1 MKTSIFYQYIT
12 RTIIFSTYVVFLLS
26 TNLLVFGQN
35 LNVYGKSDKL
45 GKFPV
50 GHQAVFITDN
60 SRNYDYSLGDST
72 VLIEKANG
80 NRPIMLQIYYPAS
93 SNKGGEDLRI
103 KNLYQFKGDAQ
114 SDFFFKQF
122 ENYEKEMAKGY
133 AIQENLKINDFTGDT
148 SIYREHIEKLFTEYL
163 NTPLFA
169 KDNLQPLKQALPL
182 IIYHQGLGGTFDENI
197 YLLEFLA
204 AHGFIVV
211 SSSFANS
218 ESNFS
223 LGVGDIEASIN
234 DIDYIVDYMKSKFQL
249 SDKLYLMG
257 HSFGANTTFVYPEK
271 GKHTLTGMVP
281 LDSDFG
287 YSFSFSHMPDYLP
300 DYSTQKNYQSTPI
313 LAAGRTEAHFRM
325 FDLMDK
331 TNRFFLNVENFK
343 HNDFCAQT
351 ILGYTYC
358 LPWSKRKSEFELKI
372 KQYVNLC
379 QVILSFLQ
387 NTQSNDSNL
396 SLDIASNPSGLKL
409 EKVSRGQRTAYNRPV
424 EPGKGICPNPSQ
436 LLSLIDTYGMEKANA
451 EWTNC
456 KQLKDTSYFDFTWF
470 DIYETLVAD
479 STTRRAIQF
488 LDNYSSQRKF
498 NLRMRGFA
506 YFTYESAFVDIGFG
520 FHYYKGKE
528 IFEWMMTN
536 LPNDM
541 EGYKGMVLIKTIEAN
556 EATDKEKSLKEK
568 ELMEF
573 CNSFTERFPN
583 FYSEPFD
590 NDWDEVIHRLVKRN
604 MDKLKK

>member
-1 MKTSIFYQYIT
+1 MKTSIFYQYIS
-12 RTIIFSTYVVFLLS
+12 RTIVFSAYVVFFLATSHLS
-26 TNLLVFGQN
+26 FAQHFNL
-35 LNVYGKSDKL
+35 YGKSDNL
-45 GKFPV
+45 GIYPV
-50 GHQAVFITDN
+50 GHQAVFTTDK

-72 VLIEKANG
+72 VLIENVIG

-93 SNKGGEDLRI
+93 STNGGVDMRI

-114 SDFFFKQF
+114 TDFFLKQF
-122 ENYEKEMAKGY
+122 EIYEKEMARGY
-133 AIQENLKINDFTGDT
+133 AIQDNLKINEFKGDT
-148 SIYREHIEKLFTEYL
+148 SIYRDELEKLFNEYL
-163 NTPLFA
+163 STPLYA

-211 SSSFANS
+211 SSSFVNS
-218 ESNFS
+218 HSNYS
-223 LGVGDIEASIN
+223 LGVGDTEASIN
-234 DIDYIVDYMKSKFQL
+234 DIDYIVDYIKSKFQV

-331 TNRFFLNVENFK
+331 TDRFFLNVKNFK

-358 LPWSKRKSEFELKI
+358 LPWSKRKEEFELKI
-372 KQYVNLC
+372 NQYLNLC
-379 QVILSFLQ
+379 KLILNFLQ
-387 NTQSNDSNL
+387 QTQSNNSNL
-396 SLDIASNPSGLKL
+396 SLDNATNTSGLTL
-409 EKVSRGQRTAYNRPV
+409 EKVNRGQRTAYNQPI
-424 EPGKGICPNPSQ
+424 EPGKGNCPNPSQ
-436 LLSLIDTYGMEKANA
+436 LLSLMDTYGMGKALS
-451 EWTNC
+451 EWTTC
-456 KQLKDTSYFDFTWF
+456 KLVKDTSYFDFTWF
-470 DIYETLVAD
+470 DIYETLIAD
-479 STTRRAIQF
+479 STTTRAIQF
-488 LDNYSSQRKF
+488 LNHYITQRKF
-498 NLRMRGFA
+498 NLRLRGFA
-506 YFTYESAFVDIGFG
+506 YYTYESAFTDNGSG
-520 FHYYKGKE
+520 FHYYRGKE
-528 IFEWMMTN
+528 IFEWLMKN

-556 EATDKEKSLKEK
+556 EATEREKSIKEK
-568 ELMEF
+568 ELMDF
-573 CNSFTERFPN
+573 CNSFIERFPN
-583 FYSEPFD
+583 FYADPFD